1 MGALCVEVVAWK
13 ETDFEFLLTNEG
25 AIFVEVLMIKEIEFE
40 LCILYLSLNKANKTL
55 TTKIYTNMHSKQE
68 TNVEVCIFIFH
79 KLFTRENA
87 NIVI

>member
-1 MGALCVEVVAWK
+1 
-13 ETDFEFLLTNEG
+13 
-25 AIFVEVLMIKEIEFE
+25 MIKEIEFE

-55 TTKIYTNMHSKQE
+55 TTKNYTNMHFIQE

-87 NIVI
+87 NIVIYFQTLSFISEQKVVP